1 MQSRVEFILGM
12 RFGICGVN
20 LSTNVE
26 HINDVVSVVR
36 YAEELGY
43 DAAWLSDRLR
53 DTYVNLAA
61 CALAT
66 SKIGL
71 ATGMVNPF
79 TRHPVINARA
89 VATLDE
95 LSGGRMSMGFA
106 AGNMVEMTN
115 DLGFETKGAYSKVRE
130 ACLIAKKLFRGET
143 VTFEGKH
150 FRVKDVKLG
159 VKPRHDIAVCIAG
172 QGPRI
177 LEVSGEVAD
186 AAIVPYTDP
195 KVVDQAKGCI
205 RAGAEKAGRKF
216 EDIRLV
222 SWPSVYITDDK
233 PKVLDSL
240 RGYAALMVLLSPK
253 EWMAEVG
260 MKEEQ
265 YETVRAGYAKGAH
278 VDPKLE
284 AEYLKKAKEYITDD
298 VVQLFTIVGST
309 REVIDRVGDLNR
321 QGFREFSLWV
331 PTPVLPEKRRVLENF
346 ASEVVV
352 RFRG

>member
-1 MQSRVEFILGM
+1 M

-53 DTYVNLAA
+53 DTYVNLSA
-61 CALAT
+61 CAMAT
-66 SKIGL
+66 RKIGL

-95 LSGGRMSMGFA
+95 LSNGRMSMGIA

-115 DLGFETKGAYSKVRE
+115 DLGFETKGAYSRVRE
-130 ACLIAKKLFRGET
+130 ACIISKRLFQGET

-150 FRVKDVKLG
+150 FRVKDIKLG
-159 VKPRHDIAVCIAG
+159 VKPRHTIPICVAG
-172 QGPRI
+172 QGPKI

-186 AAIVPYTDP
+186 AAIIPYTDS
-195 KVVDQAKGCI
+195 KVVDLAKKCI

-216 EDIRLV
+216 EDIRLI
-222 SWPSVYITDDK
+222 SWPSVYITQDK
-233 PKVLDSL
+233 SKVLDSL
-240 RGYAALMVLLSPK
+240 RGYAALMVLLSPM
-253 EWMAEVG
+253 EWMEQLG
-260 MKEEQ
+260 MKAEQ
-265 YETVRAGYAKGAH
+265 YEVVRKGYAKGAH

-284 AEYLKKAKEYITDD
+284 AEFVKKAKEYITDEI
-298 VVQLFTIVGST
+298 VQLYTIVGST
-309 REVIDRVGDLNR
+309 QEVIDRIGDLNR
-321 QGFREFSLWV
+321 EGFGEFSLWV
-331 PTPVLPEKRRVLENF
+331 PTPVLPEKRRVIENF
-346 ASEVVV
+346 ASEVIV